1 MSRRTAYLVIGA
13 VLLAPAA
20 HAGQASGLSAV
31 PDPPVAPAE
40 VQVSFDGPLPPVAPE
55 AISRDASG
63 KATLRAIRLTE
74 PLRIDGRL
82 DEAVYERE
90 HPMSDFIQTE
100 PREGAPA
107 TEKTEIWV
115 MFDED
120 NLYVTF
126 RCFETQPE
134 RRIANVMQKDNRNL
148 FQNDGISFFL
158 DTFYDRRNG
167 VGFMIGPIG
176 GRSDGQITN
185 ERWNRDWNT
194 IWDLKTAD
202 FDGGWTAE
210 VVIPF
215 KSLRYRPGQAQVWG
229 FNARRIDRWKN
240 EVSFLIPLPR
250 QWGTD
255 GIWHAS
261 VAPTLLG
268 VEVPPGAKNL
278 DIKPYAISNLVT
290 DRTATPRISNDFDP
304 DFGVDVKYGITQN
317 LTADVTLN
325 TDFAQVEADEQQVN
339 LTRFSLFFPE
349 KRDFFLE
356 NPGLFTFGGISTF
369 NFSRRDTPLL
379 FYSRRIGLNGGRVI
393 PIDAGG
399 RVTGRVGRF
408 DVGVLN
414 IQTGDE
420 AVSGTQ
426 ATNFSAVRVKR
437 DVLRRSSIGL
447 IATGRSVTQN
457 GTGSNIAYGIDG
469 TFGFFTNLTIDT
481 YWARTSTTGLSG
493 DDISYRT
500 LLNYNADRYGVQIE
514 RMVIGDNFN
523 PEVGF
528 VRRDDMRKSYGQL
541 RFSPRP
547 TSIDSIRR
555 FSFTGSFGYI
565 ENGTGRLET
574 RDLDGGFVTEF
585 ENGDRF
591 TIGYTSTYEFVP
603 RPFRLSSQVTVPAGE
618 YDYGTAR
625 VGFQFGQRPR
635 VTGSRFSLE
644 RGSFYGGSKTVLS
657 VSPGRATVS
666 PQFTFEPT
674 FSINSVDLPSG
685 SFTTTL
691 AGSRVTYTLSPLMFT
706 SALLQYNSSRHNVS
720 SNVRFRWEYRPG
732 SELFV
737 VYNEERDTLARQ
749 FPDIRNRAFIVK
761 INRLLRF

>member
-1 MSRRTAYLVIGA
+1 MSRRTAYLAIGA

-20 HAGQASGLSAV
+20 HAGQTSGLSAV

-40 VQVSFDGPLPPVAPE
+40 VQVLFDGPPPPVAPE

-74 PLRIDGRL
+74 PLRVDGRL

-100 PREGAPA
+100 PQEGAPA

-134 RRIANVMQKDNRNL
+134 RRIANVMQKDNGNL
-148 FQNDGISFFL
+148 FQNDGVSFFL

-176 GRSDGQITN
+176 GRTDGQITD

-202 FDGGWTAE
+202 FDGGWAAE
-210 VVIPF
+210 AVIPF

-229 FNARRIDRWKN
+229 FNARRIDRGKN
-240 EVSFLIPLPR
+240 EISFLVPMPR
-250 QWGTD
+250 EWGTN

-261 VAPTLLG
+261 VAPTMLG

-304 DFGVDVKYGITQN
+304 DFGIDVKYGITQN
-317 LTADVTLN
+317 LIADLTLN

-369 NFSRRDTPLL
+369 NFSRQDTPLL

-399 RVTGRVGRF
+399 RLTGRVGRF
-408 DVGVLN
+408 NVGVLN

-457 GTGSNIAYGIDG
+457 GAGSNAAYGVDG

-493 DDISYRT
+493 DDISYRG
-500 LLNYNADRYGVQIE
+500 LINYNADRYGVQIE
-514 RMVIGDNFN
+514 RMAIGDNFN

-528 VRRDDMRKSYGQL
+528 VRRDDMRKSFGQF

-547 TSIDSIRR
+547 ASIDSIRR
-555 FSFTGSFGYI
+555 FSFTGSFDYI
-565 ENGTGRLET
+565 ENGTGQLET
-574 RDLDGGFVTEF
+574 RELNGQFVTEF
-585 ENGDRF
+585 ESSDRF
-591 TIGYTSTYEFVP
+591 NIGYTSAHEFIP
-603 RPFRLSSQVTVPAGE
+603 RPFRLSSEVTVPTGE
-618 YDYGTAR
+618 YDNGTVRA
-625 VGFQFGQRPR
+625 GFQFRNRPR
-635 VTGSRFSLE
+635 LSGSRVSLE
-644 RGSFYGGSKTVLS
+644 RGSFYGGDKTVLS

-666 PQFTFEPT
+666 PQFTFQPT
-674 FSINSVDLPSG
+674 FSINSVDVPSG

-706 SALLQYNSSRHNVS
+706 SALLQYNSRSHSVS
-720 SNVRFRWEYRPG
+720 SNVRLRWEYRPG

-737 VYNEERDTLARQ
+737 VYNEERDTLAPQ
-749 FPDIRNRAFIVK
+749 FPEIRNRAFIVK

>member
-1 MSRRTAYLVIGA
+1 
-13 VLLAPAA
+13 
-20 HAGQASGLSAV
+20 
-31 PDPPVAPAE
+31 
-40 VQVSFDGPLPPVAPE
+40 
-55 AISRDASG
+55 
-63 KATLRAIRLTE
+63 
-74 PLRIDGRL
+74 
-82 DEAVYERE
+82 
-90 HPMSDFIQTE
+90 MSDFVQTE
-100 PREGAPA
+100 PQEGSPA
-107 TEKTEIWV
+107 TERTEIWV
-115 MFDED
+115 MFDEE

-134 RRIANVMQKDNRNL
+134 RRIANVMQKDNGNL
-148 FQNDGISFFL
+148 FQNDGVSFFL

-176 GRSDGQITN
+176 GRTDGQITD

-202 FDGGWTAE
+202 FDGGWAAE
-210 VVIPF
+210 AVIPF

-240 EVSFLIPLPR
+240 EISFLVPMPR
-250 QWGTD
+250 QWGTNA
-255 GIWHAS
+255 IWHAS
-261 VAPTLLG
+261 VAPTMLG
-268 VEVPPGAKNL
+268 VEVPPGAKNI

-304 DFGVDVKYGITQN
+304 DFGIDVKYGITQN
-317 LTADVTLN
+317 LIADLTLN

-369 NFSRRDTPLL
+369 NFSRQDTPLL

-399 RVTGRVGRF
+399 RLTGRVGRF
-408 DVGVLN
+408 NVGVLN

-457 GTGSNIAYGIDG
+457 GAGSNVAYGVDG

-500 LLNYNADRYGVQIE
+500 LINYNADRYGVQIE
-514 RMVIGDNFN
+514 RMAIGDNFN

-528 VRRDDMRKSYGQL
+528 VRRDDMRKSYGQF

-547 TSIDSIRR
+547 ASIDSIRR
-555 FSFTGSFGYI
+555 FSFTGSFDYI

-574 RDLDGGFVTEF
+574 RELNGQFVTEF
-585 ENGDRF
+585 ESGDRF
-591 TIGYTSTYEFVP
+591 NIGYTSAHEFIP
-603 RPFRLSSQVTVPAGE
+603 RRFRLSSEVTVPTGE
-618 YDYGTAR
+618 YDNGTVRA
-625 VGFQFGQRPR
+625 GFQFRNRPR
-635 VTGSRFSLE
+635 LSGSRLSLE
-644 RGSFYGGSKTVLS
+644 RGSFYGGDKTVLS

-666 PQFTFEPT
+666 PQFTFQPT
-674 FSINSVDLPSG
+674 FFDQFGGSPIRIFHDDARRVAGHVHAVAADVHQRLAAVQLPKPQCLVERPPPLGVPARQRVVRRLQRRARHAVPPVPRDQEPGVHREESIVCC
-685 SFTTTL
+685 
-691 AGSRVTYTLSPLMFT
+691 GSRRV
-706 SALLQYNSSRHNVS
+706 A
-720 SNVRFRWEYRPG
+720 RPRSCQACRRREDIPRRP
-732 SELFV
+732 SEG
-737 VYNEERDTLARQ
+737 T
-749 FPDIRNRAFIVK
+749 P
-761 INRLLRF
+761 